1 MPLVFST
8 MDQLSLVR
16 APALEG
22 VQWHR
27 FKLCQELLAQFEA
40 VDGDGGVDGRAG
52 MDVGKGGVYDSP
64 MAQDYYDAGAGC
76 TGSTGESPG

>member
-1 MPLVFST
+1 

-64 MAQDYYDAGAGC
+64 MAQD
-76 TGSTGESPG
+76 